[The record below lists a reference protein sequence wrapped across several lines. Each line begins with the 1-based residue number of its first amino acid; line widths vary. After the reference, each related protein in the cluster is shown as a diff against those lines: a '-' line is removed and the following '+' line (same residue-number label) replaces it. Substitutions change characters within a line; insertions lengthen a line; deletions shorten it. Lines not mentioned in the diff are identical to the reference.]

1 MADTGYMVRTSFLS
15 LPLLLLVACGGS
27 SGTTEPVISLAQEEF
42 HLPDVN
48 PTSPSFS
55 TDVSPR
61 DHIGNVSAWY
71 FGSAT

>member
-1 MADTGYMVRTSFLS
+1 MVRTSLLS

-27 SGTTEPVISLAQEEF
+27 SGTVDPVESLAQADF
-42 HLPDVN
+42 GLPDVN
-48 PTSPSFS
+48 PTSQSFS

>member
-1 MADTGYMVRTSFLS
+1 MVRMSLLS

-27 SGTTEPVISLAQEEF
+27 SGTPEPVQSLAQAEF

-48 PTSPSFS
+48 PTSPTYS

-61 DHIGNVSAWY
+61 DHLGNVSAWY